1 MNKKS
6 SFKKIGSFFI
16 LYTII
21 YLAITALIYYYFDSQ
36 NKSMVYHYDGWYQ
49 HIRAL
54 TYYSQWLRD
63 SIKSIFQGQGLKTWT
78 FGIGYGADVITTL
91 SYYCIGDPLTLLS
104 VFFSRGNIIYLYHF
118 LLLLRPFLGGIF
130 FAMYC
135 YYRAVHDRWGL
146 RYSGHLDSDKADGI
160 SLFVLLGAAI
170 AYDFS
175 EVTLYLGRWHPYFII
190 PLVIFPLI
198 LLGIEKI
205 LCEKRPWLYIFAVF
219 VGGISNFYFFYMM
232 MIFTALYIIVRGLK
246 YFKASDEVKNNGT
259 GAALLS
265 SLKNYIFG
273 ILPFAVYT
281 ILGIGLAAII
291 FLPIVISF
299 IQNPRSGLDFAV
311 YTLYEPRYYVRLLRN
326 LITFVD
332 HPLYDTQVGLA
343 SPVIASVILLFCV
356 KGHKRLKF
364 VTILTALG
372 LIIPVCGWGLN
383 GFSYMIN
390 RWTFAVIIV
399 ACYILVVLFEEL
411 VNLSVIRAAVFTAL
425 CFGYAF
431 LMKGLHL
438 LNGEDINPRDN
449 ARWSVNILLIFAL
462 LVFANSLIRKLIETK
477 ASNAKFEDTKASNAK
492 AADTEVSNAKAG
504 DTEVSNA
511 KTVDTKGINTKDSAK
526 VSSDRINSNVR
537 TFSRIIAGI
546 ATMILVVSSVYVNIY
561 YGYDAEKGNFSSD
574 FMDKMNAE
582 EYEKQ
587 IMDDEVLAVEK
598 AASLDDASDSLYRYS
613 GYDLVWNG
621 GILDGVSSTD
631 FYFSLANGNISNFL
645 TLLGVKEQ
653 FTFGYQGLDER
664 FILNTLANVRYYTIS
679 AYNEAHTQFVPF
691 GFSERTDVPEGEEPW
706 TTVTNYKVF
715 ENVLPLSAGMNYKG
729 YISESDFMNASLA
742 QRQEMIAQG
751 VVVSDE
757 DAEKLASYGYESQ
770 DLEYTEIDIPYT
782 ISVSDGVT
790 VTDSG
795 FESTVDGGTVTFNFQ
810 GMPNCETYL
819 CIDNLVCSDDEN
831 ARFLLT
837 FDGYYESDAQG
848 EPYINKTLM
857 YQTPLSQF
865 YSNWHDFIINMGMR
879 ADATYSIKLTL
890 PLDGTYSFD
899 NISIVCQP
907 MDMAAA
913 EMMEHLSEP
922 MTDTD
927 LNLSSESYATN
938 TVTGKVDLTHDS
950 LILLSIPYTNGW
962 TAYVDGVKTDLVQ
975 ADIMYMVVPV
985 SSGEH
990 TIELKYHT
998 PGLTLG
1004 LIISLLSLLI
1014 ILVYYFYTHKKTVK
1028 N

>member
-1 MNKKS
+1 MEKKS
-6 SFKKIGSFFI
+6 NIKKIGLFLA

-21 YLAITALIYYYFDSQ
+21 YLAITALIYHYFNAQ

-63 SIKSIFQGQGLKTWT
+63 SIKSLLSGGGLQTFT

-104 VFFSRGNIIYLYHF
+104 VFFSRGKIIYLYHF
-118 LLLLRPFLGGIF
+118 LLLLRPYLGGLF

-135 YYRAVHDRWGL
+135 YYRSIHDGWGFKNGESKNVVDVTNMG
-146 RYSGHLDSDKADGI
+146 RI
-160 SLFVLLGAAI
+160 SLPVLLGAAI

-198 LLGIEKI
+198 LLGIEKCF
-205 LCEKRPWLYIFAVF
+205 CEKKPWLYIFAVF
-219 VGGISNFYFFYMM
+219 LGGISNFYFFYMM
-232 MIFTALYIIVRGLK
+232 MVFTALYIIVRGFKNFTAADAVKEKGKGLVVLAKLK
-246 YFKASDEVKNNGT
+246 S
-259 GAALLS
+259 
-265 SLKNYIFG
+265 YIIG
-273 ILPFAVYT
+273 ILPFLPYT
-281 ILGIGLAAII
+281 ILGICMAAVI

-299 IQNPRSGLDFAV
+299 VQNPRSGLDFAV
-311 YTLYEPRYYVRLLRN
+311 YSLYEPQYYVRLLRN

-332 HPLYDTQVGLA
+332 HPMYDTEVGLA
-343 SPVIASVILLFCV
+343 SPVIAAVLLLFCV
-356 KGHKRLKF
+356 KGHKRLKV

-372 LIIPVCGWGLN
+372 LVIPACGWGLN

-390 RWTFAVIIV
+390 RWTFAVIMV
-399 ACYILVVLFEEL
+399 ACYVLVVLFEEL
-411 VNLSVIRAAVFTAL
+411 VNLSVIRAAVFTVL

-431 LMKGLHL
+431 LMKGLRL
-438 LNGEDINPRDN
+438 LNGEDFGPRDN
-449 ARWSVNILLIFAL
+449 ARWSINILLIFAL
-462 LVFANSLIRKLIETK
+462 VVLGISVFKFAYGKKARGLNEAGKAVQRRSL
-477 ASNAKFEDTKASNAK
+477 
-492 AADTEVSNAKAG
+492 
-504 DTEVSNA
+504 
-511 KTVDTKGINTKDSAK
+511 DSK
-526 VSSDRINSNVR
+526 NYSV
-537 TFSRIIAGI
+537 TRIIAAL
-546 ATMILVVSSVYVNIY
+546 ATMILVVSSVLVNIY
-561 YGYDAEKGNFSSD
+561 YGYDGSKSNFSSD

-582 EYEKQ
+582 EFEMQ
-587 IMDDEVLAVEK
+587 VSNNEVLAVEK
-598 AASLDDASDSLYRYS
+598 AASLDNMTDSLYRYS
-613 GYDLVWNG
+613 GYDLIWNG

-679 AYNEAHTQFVPF
+679 AYDETQTLFVPF
-691 GFSERTDVPEGEEPW
+691 GFSEKYEVPQGEEPW
-706 TTVTNYKVF
+706 TTITNYRVF
-715 ENVLPLSAGMNYKG
+715 QNVLPLSAGMNYKG
-729 YISESDFMNASLA
+729 YITESDFMDASLP

-757 DAEKLASYGYESQ
+757 DAQGLSAAGYEPKET
-770 DLEYTEIDIPYT
+770 EYTQIDIPYT

-790 VTDSG
+790 VTDEAIVS
-795 FESTVDGGTVTFNFQ
+795 SVDGGTVTFNFE

-819 CIDNLVCSDDEN
+819 CIDNLVCKDDEN

-848 EPYINKTLM
+848 EPYITKTLM

-865 YSNWHDFIINMGMR
+865 YSNWHDYIINMGMR
-879 ADATYSIKLTL
+879 ADASHSIKLTL
-890 PLDGTYSFD
+890 PADATYSID

-913 EMMEHLSEP
+913 EMMQHLSEP
-922 MTDTD
+922 VTALD
-927 LNLSSESYATN
+927 LHLNGESHATN
-938 TVTGKVDLTHDS
+938 TVTGNVDLSSDS
-950 LILLSIPYTNGW
+950 LILFSIPYSKGW
-962 TAYVDGVKTDLVQ
+962 EAIVDGEKTDLLQ
-975 ADIMYMVVPV
+975 ADIMYMAVPV
-985 SSGEH
+985 NAGEH
-990 TIELKYHT
+990 TITLKYHT
-998 PGLTLG
+998 PGLAVGFIVSLVSF
-1004 LIISLLSLLI
+1004 IIL
-1014 ILVYYFYTHKKTVK
+1014 LVYYMYTKKFK
-1028 N
+1028 KQK